1 MKKIS
6 LILLGFG
13 LVILLSGCNA
23 NGRFALRSK
32 LTGEFATATAS
43 STEHNGHYSIEIN
56 IHTHGLYN
64 LLRGKRHEHYHSTG
78 RVKNGIYYSDKL
90 IIERRTDKNHL
101 HSINEYRLDYAHK
114 KITRHYQEWHGKK
127 KVKES
132 RIAMDYFG
140 HDDYLT
146 VLHNAFAANRKKK
159 TTRKT
164 YLVAASE
171 ETHGKVPV
179 YFTKNPK
186 HLKRWGAPTGGALL
200 QMGIHKGIFKGGKG
214 SMTVLL
220 DAKHHPVKV
229 YLSNLETI
237 NTLIATPSR

>member
-6 LILLGFG
+6 LMLLGFG
-13 LVILLSGCNA
+13 LVLLLSGCDA
-23 NGRFALRSK
+23 NGRFTLRSK

-43 STEHNGHYSIEIN
+43 STEHNGRYTIEID

-64 LLRGKRHEHYHSTG
+64 LLRGKRHEHYRSTG
-78 RVKNGIYYSDKL
+78 RIKKGIYYSNKL
-90 IIERRTDKNHL
+90 IIERWTDKNHL
-101 HSINEYRLDYAHK
+101 HSINEYQLDYTHK

-132 RIAMDYFG
+132 RVTMNYFG

-146 VLHNAFAANRKKK
+146 VLHNAFAVNRKNN

-186 HLKRWGAPTGGALL
+186 HLKRWGAPASGALL
-200 QMGIHKGIFKGGKG
+200 QMGIYKSIFKDGKG
-214 SMTVLL
+214 SLTVLL
-220 DAKHHPVKV
+220 DAKHHPVKI
-229 YLSNLETI
+229 YLSNLKTI
-237 NTLIATPSR
+237 GTLTVTPQ